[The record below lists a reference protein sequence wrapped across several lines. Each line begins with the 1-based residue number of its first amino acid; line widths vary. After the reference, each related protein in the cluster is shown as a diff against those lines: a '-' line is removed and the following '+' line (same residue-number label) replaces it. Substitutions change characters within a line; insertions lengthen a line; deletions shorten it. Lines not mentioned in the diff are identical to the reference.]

1 MKILRTLKSSKMHI
15 FNIWTWP
22 TQLID
27 DIRQWRIVRK
37 ALTEEEVKQGFASF
51 KYELRI
57 DNVGRIYTV
66 INIPEELYPY
76 EKRDMVWPW
85 MLEQLRELDDI
96 LMRVRLNDLVYPE
109 VTKLEDAP
117 AYLVILS
124 PSIESISL
132 GKFLRWIFNCG
143 VTFFTLYLINAIV
156 SNMTGNSII
165 GHFLSLF

>member
-1 MKILRTLKSSKMHI
+1 MHI
-15 FNIWTWP
+15 YNFWSWP

-27 DIRQWRIVRK
+27 DFRQWRLVRK
-37 ALTEEEVKQGFASF
+37 ALKEEEVKQGFASF
-51 KYELRI
+51 RYELRI
-57 DNVGRIYTV
+57 DNIGRIYTV

-117 AYLVILS
+117 AYLVVLT
-124 PSIESISL
+124 PSTDSLSL
-132 GKFLRWIFNCG
+132 GKFFRWLFNCG
-143 VTFFTLYLINAIV
+143 VTFFTIYLINAIV
-156 SNMTGNSII
+156 SSSTGNSII